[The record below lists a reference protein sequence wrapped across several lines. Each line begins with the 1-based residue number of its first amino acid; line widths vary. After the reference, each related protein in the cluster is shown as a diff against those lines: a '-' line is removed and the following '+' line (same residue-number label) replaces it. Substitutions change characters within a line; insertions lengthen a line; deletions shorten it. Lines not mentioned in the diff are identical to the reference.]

1 MVPTNTGEEE
11 EKEVKSLH
19 PELTITH
26 EGDSLH
32 VTGWLAYTCRG
43 TKHYC
48 SYEINGESIMLKGVE
63 AMPEIVSTC
72 FTCYSVDFWIGP
84 FRGGRCA
91 VTVQENYKGI
101 NKLDFDFTSVIPAEA
116 VPCPTPV
123 LFYDLQGRPAEA
135 PQKGILIRE
144 GKKVLIE

>member
-32 VTGWLAYTCRG
+32 VTGWLAYTCKG

-48 SYEINGESIMLKGVE
+48 TYEINGESIALEGVE
-63 AMPEIVSTC
+63 AIPEDVPTCVS
-72 FTCYSVDFWIGP
+72 CYSVDFWIGP
-84 FRGGRCA
+84 FRENRCSA
-91 VTVQENYKGI
+91 TVCEFYRGKNT
-101 NKLDFDFTSVIPAEA
+101 LTFDFTSVAPIDADSPA
-116 VPCPTPV
+116 VPESV
-123 LFYDLQGRPAEA
+123 YDLQGRQVAA
-135 PQKGILIRE
+135 PSKGIYIRNN
-144 GKKVLIE
+144 KKVLIE